1 MAMIA
6 RLFGLLILFA
16 LQFCTPVFGQLRQC
30 PDPLP
35 DQPFVPCLN
44 VDKYLVWQNGSG
56 EDATTLDIDM
66 MSLDHRAHERL
77 GPDTTE
83 WAEVLGLLYNA
94 AAVNSLNGNVKEARM
109 IYERAEQTYLTA
121 LEAKNRIQ
129 YLLGLMLGILAC
141 TFVAGFL
148 FLIARCLA
156 QPFVDPKLLPLL
168 CLFAGIG
175 SLTSVLTRLD
185 QINLKFETSRELLM
199 ISGGARPIVAIFFA
213 LIVYLILELRV
224 IDVKFGSP
232 TASNANSIF
241 LISAFLCGFSER
253 FAQDI
258 LSKVAAGVS
267 GINPT

>member
-185 QINLKFETSRELLM
+185 QINFEIRDQSRTAHDIWGCKADCCDL
-199 ISGGARPIVAIFFA
+199 
-213 LIVYLILELRV
+213 LRV
-224 IDVKFGSP
+224 DR
-232 TASNANSIF
+232 
-241 LISAFLCGFSER
+241 L
-253 FAQDI
+253 
-258 LSKVAAGVS
+258 
-267 GINPT
+267 